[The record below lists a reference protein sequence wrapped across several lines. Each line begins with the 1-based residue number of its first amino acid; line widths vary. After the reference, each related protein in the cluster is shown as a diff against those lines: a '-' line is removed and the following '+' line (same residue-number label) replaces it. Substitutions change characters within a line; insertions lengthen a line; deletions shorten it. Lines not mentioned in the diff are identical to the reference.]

1 MDTTSRFRIDAYE
14 LGQKKKETQ
23 APPKKKDSKMT
34 CYKAVKQIP
43 VSISLRCAEDQY
55 LGLSYAQLIAVQ
67 FDDNADRQDIV
78 LHFSTYE
85 VTIRGVYLLPIYEL
99 LLERKVLWM
108 RPVNMNYVRRMEKRK
123 ANNNYSKTAPIITA
137 IGYIQKA

>member
-1 MDTTSRFRIDAYE
+1 
-14 LGQKKKETQ
+14 
-23 APPKKKDSKMT
+23 MT
-34 CYKAVKQIP
+34 CYKTVKYIP
-43 VSISLRCAEDQY
+43 VSLNLKCADDQY

-67 FDDNADRQDIV
+67 FDGNADKQDIV

-85 VTIRGVYLLPIYEL
+85 VTIRGVYLLPVYDS

-108 RPVNMNYVRRMEKRK
+108 KSVNMNYARRMEKRK
-123 ANNNYSKTAPIITA
+123 ASNDNRSKTAPIITA